1 MAVGARS
8 ARFRHRRATN
18 RVHRRELARR
28 RALADARRVGMK
40 IQEREKQAVSLVA
53 GLALMFAI
61 AFGPILLI
69 THRGPWTPGAITI
82 GAGIG
87 GAGLF
92 ALAVLFRAQKLGSDE
107 SIFSGRFGL
116 VVAVLG
122 VLLLLAFEGLGIWAL
137 GDERSPVREDRTV
150 WGLVAG
156 LVGIGYL
163 GRAIHRNLTGA
174 PLVPPPAVA
183 PSPAPRDEDDD
194 E

>member
-1 MAVGARS
+1 
-8 ARFRHRRATN
+8 
-18 RVHRRELARR
+18 
-28 RALADARRVGMK
+28 MK

-53 GLALMFAI
+53 GLTLMCAM

-82 GAGIG
+82 GVAIG

-92 ALAVLFRAQKLGSDE
+92 ALAVLFRAQKLGSDD

-137 GDERSPVREDRTV
+137 EDERSPVREDRTV

-163 GRAIHRNLTGA
+163 VRAIHRNLTGA
-174 PLVPPPAVA
+174 PLVPPPAGA